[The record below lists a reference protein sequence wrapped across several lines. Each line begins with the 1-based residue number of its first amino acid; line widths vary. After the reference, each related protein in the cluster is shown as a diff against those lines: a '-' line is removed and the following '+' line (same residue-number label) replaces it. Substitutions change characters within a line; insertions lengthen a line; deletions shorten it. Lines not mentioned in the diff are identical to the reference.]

1 MPGGYDADL
10 GVPEQDRP
18 LRGDGPSR
26 GGGAMNSK
34 ERALSYDD
42 ARCGFR
48 TGIHPKETNKALTRW
63 LEGREPQKKKLTEK
77 KEKNE
82 QLD

>member
-1 MPGGYDADL
+1 
-10 GVPEQDRP
+10 
-18 LRGDGPSR
+18 
-26 GGGAMNSK
+26 MNSK

-42 ARCGFR
+42 ARCGHR
-48 TGIHPKETNKALTRW
+48 VVMSPKITNKALTRW
-63 LEGREPQKKKLTEK
+63 LAGREPQKKKLTEK